1 MSAKLTDE
9 MFLLQVFYR
18 GPWERLEGLACG
30 IRRDGTLAF
39 EIPAGATGWRR
50 AAERLADYAEYR
62 DRVWR
67 AKYALRRRRPPAR
80 WARRAG
86 VRYPPGHPRRQEA
99 KQ

>member
-1 MSAKLTDE
+1 MTAKLTDE

-39 EIPAGATGWRR
+39 EIPADPSGWRK
-50 AAERLADYAEYR
+50 AAARLADYAEYR

-67 AKYALRRRRPPAR
+67 AKYALRHRRPPGR

-86 VRYPPGHPRRQEA
+86 THHSRREEA
-99 KQ
+99 A